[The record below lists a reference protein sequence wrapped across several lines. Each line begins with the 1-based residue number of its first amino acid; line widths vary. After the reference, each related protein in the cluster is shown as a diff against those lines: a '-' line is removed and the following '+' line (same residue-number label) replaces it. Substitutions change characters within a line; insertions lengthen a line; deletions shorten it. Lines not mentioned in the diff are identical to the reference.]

1 VSICIYC
8 GQDHAASVRIC
19 PKTGKAIGVAPA
31 AQKTLFG
38 IGAAIMP
45 PVETSSAKDAP
56 SVPVSLPPPKPVP
69 TGNQS
74 NALALGKTMFGV
86 PAGPPAGSATGPTSG
101 SASPPQPTLPTTPA
115 KPKPAAMPRLP
126 TEQEARDNPDLVIS
140 LDFTPTPAPMPVT
153 PREPPTPRREP
164 VLRREPV
171 APEPAVNPV
180 MRPEA
185 VFSETPIDLPSVVEP
200 IRRSKTDANGAGDPV
215 PMDLPPVGKGKR
227 FVLPEPKHAAPASP
241 GEGQASG
248 SGGVLADA
256 RSVWALLGWALGTYL
271 RKPKSFFLLAAL
283 LVLPAAV
290 VQSCGLAGVAPV
302 APAKALDPSVG
313 TVDFSKLKADLAA
326 RVRDSQLRG
335 DIDKQAAAELAALAA
350 MEAAH
355 VPTGHATVEGSS
367 WLWSAL
373 GLLLQGLLMFGLAF
387 PIAAGLLA
395 VAAVDDIRGAKTP
408 TFSELWPILLTRGE
422 LFLITLLPAAM
433 VAALGY
439 ALLVLPG
446 LCASVLFLFLPHVV
460 LFEKKDG
467 RVALSRSIELVR
479 KDITRVVLTFLAFA
493 LAALAT
499 ALVTRVVFSV
509 SDSRAI
515 TFLRFLVGD
524 VLVVAIFPVPALVL
538 ARLYLDSRS
547 RAGATP
553 ERLAQA
559 ARS

>member
-1 VSICIYC
+1 
-8 GQDHAASVRIC
+8 
-19 PKTGKAIGVAPA
+19 
-31 AQKTLFG
+31 
-38 IGAAIMP
+38 M
-45 PVETSSAKDAP
+45 
-56 SVPVSLPPPKPVP
+56 
-69 TGNQS
+69 
-74 NALALGKTMFGV
+74 
-86 PAGPPAGSATGPTSG
+86 PTS
-101 SASPPQPTLPTTPA
+101 PA

-140 LDFTPTPAPMPVT
+140 LDFTPTPAPTPPP

-164 VLRREPV
+164 AMRREPV
-171 APEPAVNPV
+171 APAPAASPV

-185 VFSETPIDLPSVVEP
+185 VFSETPIDLPSVLPSVVEP
-200 IRRSKTDANGAGDPV
+200 LQRPKADTNGAGDPA

-227 FVLPEPKHAAPASP
+227 FVLPEPKNAPPVSP
-241 GEGQASG
+241 DEGQASG
-248 SGGVLADA
+248 VGGVLADA

-271 RKPKSFFLLAAL
+271 RKPKGFFLLAAL

-290 VQSCGLAGVAPV
+290 VQSCALAGVAPV
-302 APAKALDPSVG
+302 APSTALDPTVG

-335 DIDKQAAAELAALAA
+335 EMDKQAAAELAALAA

-355 VPTGHATVEGSS
+355 VPAGHAKLEGSS

-395 VAAVDDIRGAKTP
+395 VAAMDDLRGARPP
-408 TFSELWPILLTRGE
+408 TFSELWPILLARGE

-433 VAALGY
+433 VSALGY

-446 LCASVLFLFLPHVV
+446 LCASVLLLFLPHVV

-467 RVALSRSIELVR
+467 RAALSRSIELVR

-493 LAALAT
+493 LAGLAT
-499 ALVTRVVFSV
+499 ALVTRIVFSV
-509 SDSRAI
+509 SDSRAV

-524 VLVVAIFPVPALVL
+524 VLALAIFPIPALVL

-547 RAGATP
+547 RTGSTP
-553 ERLAQA
+553 ARLAQA